1 VTGPELERNVV
12 ATLGLAIIAGREDHR
27 FAELGG
33 NAVLLLELI
42 HEAGGLEEL
51 VMRCMAQGTTARR
64 SAGG

>member
-1 VTGPELERNVV
+1 MTLPELERNVV
-12 ATLGLAIIAGREDHR
+12 AILGLAIIAGHEDER

-33 NAVLLLELI
+33 SAVVLLTRIE
-42 HEAGGLEEL
+42 EAGGLEEL